1 MMLMMVMMLL
11 MKVLAFLHDGRLVGG
26 KRGLHCVGWDDGP
39 LTAKIRSEGHDRHHH
54 HYYVD
59 DDDDKAHIHFTDLC
73 SVKVLCIGWRLKVS
87 SFVDIVHNVGGVAV
101 PGVDIL

>member
-1 MMLMMVMMLL
+1 MMILMMMTVMMTVMMLMML

-54 HYYVD
+54 HHHHYDGD
-59 DDDDKAHIHFTDLC
+59 DDDDKAHIHFTDFATC
-73 SVKVLCIGWRLKVS
+73 
-87 SFVDIVHNVGGVAV
+87 AV
-101 PGVDIL
+101 

>member
-1 MMLMMVMMLL
+1 MMILMMMTVMMSMMVMMML

-54 HYYVD
+54 HHHYDVD
-59 DDDDKAHIHFTDLC
+59 DHDDKAHIHFTDFATC
-73 SVKVLCIGWRLKVS
+73 
-87 SFVDIVHNVGGVAV
+87 AV
-101 PGVDIL
+101 